1 MLSDALERHA
11 RVGRI
16 LKDVLSSKEGPT
28 PSESKEHGKQLRE
41 EVPFEA
47 HAAWLAPD
55 SRTDPVELLLS
66 QDETRVP
73 SLVSLRHERMAVSP
87 FTFYRGAALVMAS
100 DLSHTPST
108 GLMVQACG
116 DAHIANFGMFRS
128 PEGRTVFD
136 INDFDETAPSPWEWD
151 LKRLVTSVEICG
163 RDRGFSAK
171 DRKTAV
177 RMCAQSYRTSMLGF
191 AKMGHLDVWHDHIDL
206 DELFDLL
213 TEDASKDEREDAKR
227 ALNKMRGKNSLRAA
241 EKFTEVVDGHL
252 RFKSIPP
259 TLIPWREIESST
271 SFGSFL
277 GSEGAERLLTLGMAE
292 YRDTL
297 SPETRQVMRLYHGS
311 DIAHKVVGVGSVGT
325 RALVMVLE
333 GASLKDPLVL
343 QLKEAGESVLERFCE
358 RDDRKHHG
366 RRVVEG
372 QKALQAV
379 SDALLGWCTLPDE
392 NGKPRDFYVRQ
403 LWNGKGSFDLTTISE
418 ERLAGLAAMCGWTL
432 AHAHARTGDRFAIA
446 GYLGKKSGFDHAMVK
461 FARAYADQNEADF
474 QRFVQA
480 VSDSDKQ

>member
-241 EKFTEVVDGHL
+241 EKFTEVV
-252 RFKSIPP
+252 
-259 TLIPWREIESST
+259 
-271 SFGSFL
+271 
-277 GSEGAERLLTLGMAE
+277 
-292 YRDTL
+292 
-297 SPETRQVMRLYHGS
+297 
-311 DIAHKVVGVGSVGT
+311 GVGSVGT

>member
-1 MLSDALERHA
+1 MN
-11 RVGRI
+11 
-16 LKDVLSSKEGPT
+16 
-28 PSESKEHGKQLRE
+28 
-41 EVPFEA
+41 
-47 HAAWLAPD
+47 
-55 SRTDPVELLLS
+55 
-66 QDETRVP
+66 
-73 SLVSLRHERMAVSP
+73 SP
-87 FTFYRGAALVMAS
+87 FTFLFIILFSSFSLINSTNLRKVAEIPEIDSLLKGFPINYQSLQKELNAQRCTMKDSFNLAFFKSLV
-100 DLSHTPST
+100 ST
-108 GLMVQACG
+108 GNIKHYL
-116 DAHIANFGMFRS
+116 NK
-128 PEGRTVFD
+128 EEK
-136 INDFDETAPSPWEWD
+136 DFDSLKKEITDLMGVSNAKEAYINGVFETLISRHKKNND
-151 LKRLVTSVEICG
+151 LKEWMNFNIIT
-163 RDRGFSAK
+163 
-171 DRKTAV
+171 TA
-177 RMCAQSYRTSMLGF
+177 RNQKNSIAYGS
-191 AKMGHLDVWHDHIDL
+191 
-206 DELFDLL
+206 LFVIF
-213 TEDASKDEREDAKR
+213 KDEKYQIIFCYGYGD
-227 ALNKMRGKNSLRAA
+227 
-241 EKFTEVVDGHL
+241 
-252 RFKSIPP
+252 FK
-259 TLIPWREIESST
+259 IEYNAQNAC
-271 SFGSFL
+271 FL

-297 SPETRQVMRLYHGS
+297 SPETRQVMRLHHGS

>member
-100 DLSHTPST
+100 DLSHAPST

-136 INDFDETAPSPWEWD
+136 INDFDETAPGPWEWD

-241 EKFTEVVDGHL
+241 EKFTE
-252 RFKSIPP
+252 
-259 TLIPWREIESST
+259 
-271 SFGSFL
+271 
-277 GSEGAERLLTLGMAE
+277 
-292 YRDTL
+292 
-297 SPETRQVMRLYHGS
+297 
-311 DIAHKVVGVGSVGT
+311 VVGVGSVGT

-480 VSDSDKQ
+480 VSDSDKQQNLQHETGLESSGPVYKVVMRSTPRCQRRGPAPELCYLV